1 VAAKVVLL
9 LGKIVKFQ
17 NGLLDNQNILI
28 TFVVMEI
35 SLEILNKYHEEG
47 LLYKQVHP
55 TLPLTIWNYAEKVQ
69 YEGLWDEVTTS
80 CRGLITDNVGKIV
93 VQPFKKFFNYEELVG
108 KGVIPEK
115 GDYVYVQEKM
125 DGSLG
130 ILFNYDGE
138 WIMATRGS
146 FTSEQAVMGL
156 EIVKEKY
163 FLDSWM
169 QDYAY
174 LLEIIYPENRIVVNY
189 GVEKVTF
196 LSAVLNGTYK
206 WNSTDDTELHWS
218 TSLMI
223 FKSNG
228 IHESDVVKTEQH
240 FKFSDE
246 LYKSL
251 KEKNETNKE
260 GFVLRFQPGNFR
272 MKIKFEEYV
281 RLHKIM
287 TNLST
292 TAVWEVLS
300 NGGNMDELLKDV
312 PDEFYDKI
320 KEYED
325 ELKFMFNSLSNDY
338 GIHFRDI
345 QNMMDKVG
353 GDRKNF
359 ANVAKQYKY
368 PSLLFGML
376 DGKDV
381 SPIIWKIV
389 KPEFKKL

>member
-1 VAAKVVLL
+1 MVKVVSQ

-17 NGLLDNQNILI
+17 NGFLDNQNILI

-35 SLEILNKYHEEG
+35 SLEILNQYHGQG

-55 TLPLTIWNYAEKVQ
+55 TLPLTIWNYTEKVQ

-169 QDYAY
+169 QEYAY

>member
-1 VAAKVVLL
+1 
-9 LGKIVKFQ
+9 
-17 NGLLDNQNILI
+17 
-28 TFVVMEI
+28 
-35 SLEILNKYHEEG
+35 
-47 LLYKQVHP
+47 
-55 TLPLTIWNYAEKVQ
+55 
-69 YEGLWDEVTTS
+69 
-80 CRGLITDNVGKIV
+80 
-93 VQPFKKFFNYEELVG
+93 
-108 KGVIPEK
+108 
-115 GDYVYVQEKM
+115 
-125 DGSLG
+125 
-130 ILFNYDGE
+130 
-138 WIMATRGS
+138 MATRGS

-169 QDYAY
+169 REYAY

-196 LSAVLNGTYK
+196 ISAVLNGTYK
-206 WNSTDDTELHWS
+206 WNSTDDTEPHWS

-312 PDEFYDKI
+312 PDEFYGKI

-338 GIHFRDI
+338 DIHFRDI

>member
-1 VAAKVVLL
+1 VAVKVVLL

-169 QDYAY
+169 REYAY

-300 NGGNMDELLKDV
+300 NGVNMDELLKDV

>member
-1 VAAKVVLL
+1 
-9 LGKIVKFQ
+9 VKFQ

-169 QDYAY
+169 QEYAY

-368 PSLLFGML
+368 PSLLFGLL
-376 DGKDV
+376 DGKDI
-381 SPIIWKIV
+381 SPNIWKIV